1 MAITKGSKTTGS
13 KSEIKPADGW
23 CNVSVK
29 DANDKLHRVGKS
41 GIALFNDDRVGR
53 SLLNKLKAAQLAAQA
68 GNTEIPTS
76 ITVTL
81 TATISLAVK
90 EDESDLDLVL

>member
-1 MAITKGSKTTGS
+1 MALTKKNTTPTKTD
-13 KSEIKPADGW
+13 IKPADGW

-53 SLLNKLKAAQLAAQA
+53 SLLNKLKAAQAAAHAA
-68 GNTEIPTS
+68 GTEIPTS

-90 EDESDLDLVL
+90 EDDTDLDLVL

>member
-1 MAITKGSKTTGS
+1 MALKKGSNQTAP

-53 SLLNKLKAAQLAAQA
+53 SLLNKLKALQA
-68 GNTEIPTS
+68 EAVANNQEPPTT
-76 ITVTL
+76 ITVNL
-81 TATISLAVK
+81 VATISLATK
-90 EDESDLDLVL
+90 EDDSDLDLVL

>member
-1 MAITKGSKTTGS
+1 MALKGKSAAATKP
-13 KSEIKPADGW
+13 EIKPADGW
-23 CNVSVK
+23 ANVNLTDTSGK
-29 DANDKLHRVGKS
+29 NHRVGKS

-53 SLLNKLKAAQLAAQA
+53 SLLNKLKAAQAEAAAA
-68 GNTEIPTS
+68 GKEIPTT

-90 EDESDLDLVL
+90 EDDSDLEFNL